1 MDSITVTVIPEFS
14 TTTTTETITT
24 TPVIP
29 PGEGNTMI
37 LLVIGA
43 GISGVVLVV
52 LIFRI
57 LKRKAT

>member
-1 MDSITVTVIPEFS
+1 MLVDSITVTVIPEFS
-14 TTTTTETITT
+14 TTTEAITT

-43 GISGVVLVV
+43 GITGVVLVV
-52 LIFRI
+52 LIFGI